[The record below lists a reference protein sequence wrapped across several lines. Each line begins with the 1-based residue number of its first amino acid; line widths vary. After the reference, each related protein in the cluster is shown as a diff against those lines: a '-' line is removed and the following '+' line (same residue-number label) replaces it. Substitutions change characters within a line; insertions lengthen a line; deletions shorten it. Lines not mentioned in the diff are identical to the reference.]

1 VKEIVSKLLDG
12 EVLTDA
18 EAGELVAY
26 LTNPDLDP
34 VLAATTLA
42 ALRTRGET
50 ASEVR
55 VFASALQDL
64 AIRPEIEDVSN
75 AVDVVGTG
83 GDSSGSHN
91 LSTGAALLAAAAGA
105 EVVKH
110 GNRSVSSRSGS
121 FDVLTALGLDVPW
134 DASRAGQVFNS
145 TGFTYLFA
153 PSYHPAMK
161 SVAPVRQGMGART
174 IFNVVGPLANP
185 ARAPHLVVGAFS
197 PGMARM
203 MAETLS
209 GMDIKRAFV
218 VHGEPGW
225 DEPTPAGPYL
235 LLEVTPGEVVE
246 RSEDPADFGI
256 PRSEPSHLVGGDP
269 AENADAMRRVFQ
281 GETGPLRDA
290 FVLGASLAL
299 RVTGSTVEDALARV
313 NAALDDGSAGRLL
326 DDLGAMAGQE
336 SVGV

>member
-1 VKEIVSKLLDG
+1 VKEIVSKLLNG
-12 EVLTDA
+12 EVLTDP

-34 VLAATTLA
+34 VLAATALA

-64 AIRPEIEDVSN
+64 AIQPAIEDVSN

-105 EVVKH
+105 EIVKH

-134 DASRAGQVFNS
+134 DASRAGQVFDS

-197 PGMARM
+197 PEMARM

-269 AENADAMRRVFQ
+269 AENADAIRRVFQ

-299 RVTGSTVEDALARV
+299 RVTGSPVEDALARV
-313 NAALDDGSAGRLL
+313 NSALDDGSAGRLL

>member
-12 EVLTDA
+12 EVLTDP

-34 VLAATTLA
+34 VLAATALA

-64 AIRPEIEDVSN
+64 AIQPAIEDVSN

-105 EVVKH
+105 EIVKH

-134 DASRAGQVFNS
+134 DASRAGQVFDS

-197 PGMARM
+197 PEMARM

-269 AENADAMRRVFQ
+269 AENADAIRRVFQ

-299 RVTGSTVEDALARV
+299 RVTGSPVEDALARV
-313 NAALDDGSAGRLL
+313 NSALDDGSAGRLL

>member
-1 VKEIVSKLLDG
+1 MKEIVSKLLDG
-12 EVLTDA
+12 EVLTDP

-34 VLAATTLA
+34 VLAATALA

-64 AIRPEIEDVSN
+64 AIQPAIEDVSN

-105 EVVKH
+105 EIVKH

-134 DASRAGQVFNS
+134 DASRAGQVFDS

-197 PGMARM
+197 PEMARM

-269 AENADAMRRVFQ
+269 AENADAIRRVFQ

-299 RVTGSTVEDALARV
+299 RVTGSPVEDALARV
-313 NAALDDGSAGRLL
+313 NSALDDGSAGRLL

>member
-1 VKEIVSKLLDG
+1 VAKLLDG
-12 EVLTDA
+12 EVLTDP
-18 EAGELVAY
+18 ESGELVSY
-26 LTNPDLDP
+26 LTTPDLDP
-34 VLAATTLA
+34 VLAATALA

-50 ASEVR
+50 ASEIR

-75 AVDVVGTG
+75 TVDVVGTG

-105 EVVKH
+105 EIVKH
-110 GNRSVSSRSGS
+110 GNRSVSSRCGS

-134 DASRAGQVFNS
+134 DAARAGQVFQT
-145 TGFTYLFA
+145 TGFTYLYA

-174 IFNVVGPLANP
+174 IFNLVGPLANP

-197 PGMARM
+197 AEMARM

-218 VHGEPGW
+218 VHGDPGW

-235 LLEVTPGEVVE
+235 LLEVVPGQVTET
-246 RSEDPADFGI
+246 SEDPADFGI
-256 PRSEPSHLVGGDP
+256 PRSDPAHLVGGDP
-269 AENADAMRRVFQ
+269 DHNANAIRRVFE
-281 GETGPLRDA
+281 GEVGPLRDA

-299 RVTGSTVEDALARV
+299 RVTGSTVEDALARA
-313 NAALDDGSAGRLL
+313 NAALDDGSGSRLL
-326 DDLGAMAGQE
+326 DDLEAMAGQE